1 MNGSLQVRG
10 QQYQQLVDALTNAFP
25 AIPALTMMLQFR
37 LAKNLAELAALPNP
51 IDVVAFEVIGVAN
64 AEGWTAQLIT
74 AARESRP
81 NNPKLL
87 KLAEDFGLTA
97 VTAQLE
103 RKVRDD
109 LSYVDITQWRTRLGE
124 VEVQVCR
131 VETPQSMGT
140 GFLLGPDVVITN
152 YHVMES
158 VIKNPTRA
166 PSVVLRFDYK
176 QLADGTTLNPGTTFH
191 LVTNNWLL
199 DHSPY
204 SEVDRLA
211 DPGEKTPAP
220 DELDYALLR
229 VDEEPGNQRVAGA
242 TAEPTA
248 PKRGWVKL
256 KPGGTTLADDA
267 PVFIVQHPEG
277 WPLKLA
283 MDTKSVLKTNANS
296 TRVRYRTNTEKGS
309 SGSPVFNETWELAAL
324 HHSGDRSI
332 VPVYNQG
339 IPFVAIVALLE
350 KRGKGSVLAS
360 ANGD

>member
-25 AIPALTMMLQFR
+25 GIPALTMMLQFR

-51 IDVVAFEVIGVAN
+51 IDVVAFDVVGVAN

-74 AARESRP
+74 AARESKP

-87 KLAEDFGLTA
+87 KLAEEFGLTA

-158 VIKNPTRA
+158 VIKNPA
-166 PSVVLRFDYK
+166 LGPSVVLRFDYK

-211 DPGEKTPAP
+211 DPGEKTPAL

-248 PKRGWVKL
+248 PTRGWVKL

-277 WPLKLA
+277 W
-283 MDTKSVLKTNANS
+283 
-296 TRVRYRTNTEKGS
+296 R
-309 SGSPVFNETWELAAL
+309 
-324 HHSGDRSI
+324 
-332 VPVYNQG
+332 
-339 IPFVAIVALLE
+339 
-350 KRGKGSVLAS
+350 
-360 ANGD
+360 